1 MPRTR
6 HHCELDLA
14 PGQRFR
20 SPDGMVWEVS
30 EFIRMH
36 GEPPHVALVKLE
48 DRLTRKVISVDALFD
63 KRLFSVVD

>member
-6 HHCELDLA
+6 YHRELDLA

-20 SPDGMVWEVS
+20 SPDGIVWEVS

-63 KRLFSVVD
+63 KRLFSAVD